1 MPIFATSNV
10 KQDKIME
17 MKQQKTTKAMSAMLN
32 DIDNDI
38 LEQMRNVR
46 SEQDMLYNKQYN
58 AIAQMCE
65 EMQERYLYVNFKK
78 ITEFTDE
85 EYITGLIK
93 KYVFMDNVKAGQ
105 PRYKITEL
113 EYHRNDTISI
123 TLRGNVDDHEFEYV
137 FAEMNGYYPY
147 LDELDYKWIDNLYKL
162 MTHFVEYYQPAKKW
176 VNRND

>member
-1 MPIFATSNV
+1 
-10 KQDKIME
+10 

-65 EMQERYLYVNFKK
+65 EMQERCLYVNFKK
-78 ITEFTDE
+78 IIEFTDE
-85 EYITGLIK
+85 EYITGLIN
-93 KYVFMDNVKAGQ
+93 KYVFMDNDKVGQ

-123 TLRGNVDDHEFEYV
+123 TLRGNADDQEFEYE
-137 FAEMNGYYPY
+137 FSEMNENNQYLDPSIEY
-147 LDELDYKWIDNLYKL
+147 LDELNYKWIDNLYKF
-162 MTHFVEYYQPAKKW
+162 MTRFVEHYQPAKKW
-176 VNRND
+176 VNRYD

>member
-1 MPIFATSNV
+1 
-10 KQDKIME
+10 ME
-17 MKQQKTTKAMSAMLN
+17 MKQQKTTKAISAMLN

-65 EMQERYLYVNFKK
+65 EMQERCLYVNFKK
-78 ITEFTDE
+78 ITEFADE

-93 KYVFMDNVKAGQ
+93 KYVFIDNDKVGQ

-113 EYHRNDTISI
+113 EYHRNDTITI
-123 TLRGNVDDHEFEYV
+123 ILKNADENVDAEEFDYE
-137 FAEMNGYYPY
+137 FAEMNVNNPY
-147 LDELDYKWIDNLYKL
+147 LDEMDYKWIDNLYKF
-162 MTHFVEYYQPAKKW
+162 MTLFVKHYQPAKKW
-176 VNRND
+176 VNRCD

>member
-1 MPIFATSNV
+1 
-10 KQDKIME
+10 ME

-65 EMQERYLYVNFKK
+65 EMQERCFYVNFRKT
-78 ITEFTDE
+78 IEFTDE

-93 KYVFMDNVKAGQ
+93 KYVFMDNDSLTR
-105 PRYKITEL
+105 PHYKIRDLT
-113 EYHRNDTISI
+113 YRKNDLISI
-123 TLRGNVDDHEFEYV
+123 VLKNADENVDAEEFEYV
-137 FAEMNGYYPY
+137 FAEMNEDNPY
-147 LDELDYKWIDNLYKL
+147 LDELDYKWIETLYQI
-162 MTHFVEYYQPAKKW
+162 MTRFVKHYQPTKKW
-176 VNRND
+176 VNRCD

>member
-1 MPIFATSNV
+1 
-10 KQDKIME
+10 ME

-65 EMQERYLYVNFKK
+65 EMQERCLSVNFKK
-78 ITEFTDE
+78 IIEFTDE

-93 KYVFMDNVKAGQ
+93 KYVFMANDRVGQ
-105 PRYKITEL
+105 PRYKITAL

-123 TLRGNVDDHEFEYV
+123 VLKNADENVDAEEFEYE
-137 FAEMNGYYPY
+137 FAEMNEDNPY
-147 LDELDYKWIDNLYKL
+147 LDEWDYKWIDNLYKL
-162 MTHFVEYYQPAKKW
+162 MTRFVKHYQPAKKW
-176 VNRND
+176 VNRCD

>member
-1 MPIFATSNV
+1 
-10 KQDKIME
+10 ME

-46 SEQDMLYNKQYN
+46 SEKDMLYNKQYN

-65 EMQERYLYVNFKK
+65 EMQERCLYVNFKK
-78 ITEFTDE
+78 IIEFADE

-93 KYVFMDNVKAGQ
+93 KYVFIDNDKVGQ

-113 EYHRNDTISI
+113 EYHRNDTITI
-123 TLRGNVDDHEFEYV
+123 TLRENADDQEFEYE
-137 FAEMNGYYPY
+137 FSEMNENNPLDHDPY
-147 LDELDYKWIDNLYKL
+147 LVELDYKWIDNLYKL
-162 MTHFVEYYQPAKKW
+162 MTNFVKHYQPAKKW
-176 VNRND
+176 VNRCD

>member
-1 MPIFATSNV
+1 
-10 KQDKIME
+10 
-17 MKQQKTTKAMSAMLN
+17 MKQQKTTKAISAMLN

-65 EMQERYLYVNFKK
+65 EMQERCLYVNFKK
-78 ITEFTDE
+78 IIEFADE
-85 EYITGLIK
+85 EYITGLIN
-93 KYVFMDNVKAGQ
+93 KYVFMDNDKVGQ

-123 TLRGNVDDHEFEYV
+123 TLRGNADDQEFEYE
-137 FAEMNGYYPY
+137 FSEMNENNQYLDPSIEY
-147 LDELDYKWIDNLYKL
+147 LDELNYKWIDNLYKF
-162 MTHFVEYYQPAKKW
+162 MTRFVEHYQPAKKW
-176 VNRND
+176 VNRYD

>member
-1 MPIFATSNV
+1 MPIFATSNL

-17 MKQQKTTKAMSAMLN
+17 MKQQKTTQAMMAMLN

-46 SEQDMLYNKQYN
+46 SEQDMLYN

-65 EMQERYLYVNFKK
+65 EMQERCLYVNFKK
-78 ITEFTDE
+78 IIEFTDE

-93 KYVFMDNVKAGQ
+93 KYVFMDNDRVGQ

-123 TLRGNVDDHEFEYV
+123 TLRDNVDDHEFEYE
-137 FAEMNGYYPY
+137 FAEMNENNPY
-147 LDELDYKWIDNLYKL
+147 LDELDYKWIDNLYKF
-162 MTHFVEYYQPAKKW
+162 MTHFVKHYQPAKKW